1 MATKKSAAFDFNK
14 YVIGRE
20 TEIRTLT
27 IPESKE
33 SFDVSVKPLSWAKRN
48 QFISRNLQ
56 LGTDGSS
63 GFNADGY
70 VRDCLKEMI
79 TEAPWGRTTEA
90 FLLSIDDRL
99 GGALETLVPKAFES
113 EEADT
118 SGDEI
123 DEIKKEPS
131 ST

>member
-1 MATKKSAAFDFNK
+1 MATKKSQAFDFNN

-20 TEIRTLT
+20 TESKTLT
-27 IPESKE
+27 IPDTGE
-33 SFDVSVKPLSWAKRN
+33 SFEVSIKPLSWAKRN

-56 LGTDGSS
+56 LGVDGAS

-90 FLLSIDDRL
+90 FLVSIDERL
-99 GGALETLVPKAFES
+99 GGAL
-113 EEADT
+113 
-118 SGDEI
+118 
-123 DEIKKEPS
+123 
-131 ST
+131 

>member
-1 MATKKSAAFDFNK
+1 MATKKSQAFDFNN

-20 TEIRTLT
+20 TESKILK
-27 IPESKE
+27 IPDTGE
-33 SFDVSVKPLSWAKRN
+33 SFEVSIKPLSWAKRN

-56 LGTDGSS
+56 LGVDGAS

-99 GGALETLVPKAFES
+99 GGALETLVPKAFNEES
-113 EEADT
+113 EDNT
-118 SGDEI
+118 SDEI
-123 DEIKKEPS
+123 DIVKKEPS

>member
-20 TEIRTLT
+20 TETKTLT

-33 SFDVSVKPLSWAKRN
+33 SFEVSVKPLSWAKRN

-99 GGALETLVPKAFES
+99 GGALETLVPKAFET
-113 EEADT
+113 EDADT
-118 SGDEI
+118 STDEI

>member
-1 MATKKSAAFDFNK
+1 MVKKESKAFDYNN

-20 TEIRTLT
+20 TEERTLN
-27 IPESKE
+27 IPDTGE
-33 SFDVSVKPLSWAKRN
+33 SFRVSIKPLSWAKRN

-56 LGTDGSS
+56 LGVDGAS

-79 TEAPWGRTTEA
+79 VEAPWGRTNEA
-90 FLLSIDDRL
+90 FLVSIDERL
-99 GGALETLVPKAFES
+99 GGALETLVPKAFSDADEES
-113 EEADT
+113 
-118 SGDEI
+118 SVGDI
-123 DEIKKEPS
+123 DAVKKEQS

>member
-1 MATKKSAAFDFNK
+1 MAEKSEAFDFNN

-20 TEIRTLT
+20 TESGTLT
-27 IPESKE
+27 IPDTGEF
-33 SFDVSVKPLSWAKRN
+33 FDVSVKPLSWSKRN

-56 LGTDGSS
+56 LGTDGAS

-90 FLLSIDDRL
+90 FLVSIDDRL
-99 GGALETLVPKAFES
+99 GGALETLVPKAFS
-113 EEADT
+113 DTTDDT
-118 SGDEI
+118 SINDV
-123 DEIKKEPS
+123 DEIKKEQS

>member
-33 SFDVSVKPLSWAKRN
+33 SFEVSVKPLSWAKRN

-99 GGALETLVPKAFES
+99 GGALETLVPKAFEA
-113 EEADT
+113 EDADT
-118 SGDEI
+118 STDEI

>member
-1 MATKKSAAFDFNK
+1 MATKKSQAFDFNN

-20 TEIRTLT
+20 TESRTLT
-27 IPESKE
+27 IPDTGEF
-33 SFDVSVKPLSWAKRN
+33 FDVTVKPLSWAKRN

-99 GGALETLVPKAFES
+99 GGALETLVPKAFND
-113 EEADT
+113 AD
-118 SGDEI
+118 SDDSVSEI
-123 DEIKKEPS
+123 DEVKKEPS